1 MSYLVK
7 LGRIINSIMK
17 PTGYKIVP
25 ADPNSGTSIA
35 DKQLIKSLTE
45 LSAVYNKYVFL
56 NELKTDDESLA
67 ILSNSLYTEFGSG
80 LYLIYYLHQSLHLGG
95 DVCEFGVGQGFISA
109 LLAHEIEDTDKNL
122 WLFDSFKGCDRP
134 SHKDI
139 LINDFLQ
146 LGTAEAYQG
155 GMVFPEDMVR
165 ARLSAISFPSG
176 RIRIVPGF
184 ISKTIHGPAL
194 PKTVCFAYVD
204 FDFYDPI
211 LTALQFLDTVLQ
223 PGGFVI
229 IDDYD
234 FFSAGAKCA
243 VDEFFDSCA
252 GRYTR
257 TFPEKTGERI
267 CILQRKNE

>member
-1 MSYLVK
+1 
-7 LGRIINSIMK
+7 MK
-17 PTGYKIVP
+17 PLGYKIVP
-25 ADPNSGTSIA
+25 ADRNSGMSVP
-35 DKQLIKSLTE
+35 DQQLIRSLTE
-45 LSAVYNKYVFL
+45 LSAAYNKYVFS
-56 NELKTDDESLA
+56 NELKTDDKSLA
-67 ILSNSLYTEFGSG
+67 ILSNSMYTEFGNG
-80 LYLIYYLHQSLHLGG
+80 LNIIYYLHQSLLLEG

-122 WLFDSFKGCDRP
+122 WLFDSFQGFDRP
-134 SHKDI
+134 SHKDV
-139 LINDFLQ
+139 LINDPFH
-146 LGTAEAYQG
+146 LGTADAYQG
-155 GMVFPEDMVR
+155 KMIFPVDVVR

-176 RIRIVPGF
+176 RTRIVPGF

-223 PGGFVI
+223 PGGVVI

-243 VDEFFDSCA
+243 VDEFFDSCE

-257 TFPEKTGERI
+257 IFPEKTGERT
-267 CILQRKNE
+267 CVLLMKNE

>member
-1 MSYLVK
+1 MTFLVK

-25 ADPNSGTSIA
+25 ADPNSGMSIP
-35 DKQLIKSLTE
+35 DQQLIRSLKE
-45 LSAVYNKYVFL
+45 LSAVYNKNVFL
-56 NELKTDDESLA
+56 NELKTDDGSLA
-67 ILSNSLYTEFGSG
+67 ILSNSLYTEFGTG

-122 WLFDSFKGCDRP
+122 WLFDSFQGFDRP
-134 SHKDI
+134 SPKDV
-139 LINDFLQ
+139 LINDIFH
-146 LGTAEAYQG
+146 LGTIEAYQA
-155 GMVFPEDMVR
+155 GMVFPEDVVR
-165 ARLSAISFPSG
+165 ARLSAISFPSE

-194 PKTVCFAYVD
+194 PETVCFAYVD

-211 LTALQFLDTVLQ
+211 LTALQFLDKVLQ

-229 IDDYD
+229 IDDYE

-243 VDEFFDSCA
+243 VDEFFDSCE

-257 TFPEKTGERI
+257 IFPEKTGERI